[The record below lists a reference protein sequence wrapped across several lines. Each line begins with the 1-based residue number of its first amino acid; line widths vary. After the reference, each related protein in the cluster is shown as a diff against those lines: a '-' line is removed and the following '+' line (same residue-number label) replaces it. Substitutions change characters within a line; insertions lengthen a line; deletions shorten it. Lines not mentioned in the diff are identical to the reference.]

1 MYIHD
6 ATECA
11 YKNGYKNGIK
21 DFVEKLSEKV
31 MYFPLSALPDNR
43 IVTMTQIEEILNEMI
58 DEGKE
63 HLTMPKEYHFE
74 IGV

>member
-11 YKNGYKNGIK
+11 YKNGYKAGAK
-21 DFVEKLSEKV
+21 DFAKKLKEKYRFYGSFSKGELYKDVDDILKEIIGE
-31 MYFPLSALPDNR
+31 DNER
-43 IVTMTQIEEILNEMI
+43 
-58 DEGKE
+58 
-63 HLTMPKEYHFE
+63 LTMPKEYHFE